1 MSAKVVTP
9 PRIISATPSR
19 VPERTKSSV
28 TFFASAGKIY
38 LRSQSSS
45 VTSSRSPRR
54 SVIAACVCPLMN
66 PGSTSLPFALM
77 LCAPEY
83 FDSMATRGPTA
94 TIASPCTAIAPS
106 SMTRRSESIV
116 TIVPPVTSRSTFF
129 FAADCARAQHGEK
142 PKLNIKAHAD
152 TIPFFILLIRIVFI
166 FLSRLSQV
174 GGIKRFRK
182 QVAYSNGFGF
192 AFQVCQNHRHIAA
205 EFPNQLA
212 ACSAGWRE
220 RVRISDDGDGVE
232 AALALAHGFENRNAF
247 RADGQA
253 IGRVLHVAAAKNS
266 AGRGAHGGADA
277 KIRVRRVR
285 IFARLLRCS
294 NQKLMFTHAMASAI
308 LGITALSSAMNCPL
322 TRSAVS
328 STSMWLSGW
337 SRIPAAAL
345 VTQEIPSTRIPL

>member
-83 FDSMATRGPTA
+83 FDSMATREPTA

-166 FLSRLSQV
+166 FLSRFSQV
-174 GGIKRFRK
+174 GGIKRPRK
-182 QVAYSNGFGF
+182 KAAHLDHFGF
-192 AFQVCQNHRHIAA
+192 AFQVCQNHGNVTA
-205 EFPNQLA
+205 EFPDQLA

-220 RVRISDDGDGVE
+220 DVRVGDHGNGIE
-232 AALALAHGFENRNAF
+232 AAFAFAHGFENRNAL
-247 RADGQA
+247 RANRQA
-253 IGRVLHVAAAKNS
+253 IGRVLHVAAAENS
-266 AGRGAHGGADA
+266 AGGGADGRADA
-277 KIRVRRVR
+277 KIRVRRMCVLP
-285 IFARLLRCS
+285 RLLR
-294 NQKLMFTHAMASAI
+294 
-308 LGITALSSAMNCPL
+308 
-322 TRSAVS
+322 
-328 STSMWLSGW
+328 
-337 SRIPAAAL
+337 
-345 VTQEIPSTRIPL
+345 